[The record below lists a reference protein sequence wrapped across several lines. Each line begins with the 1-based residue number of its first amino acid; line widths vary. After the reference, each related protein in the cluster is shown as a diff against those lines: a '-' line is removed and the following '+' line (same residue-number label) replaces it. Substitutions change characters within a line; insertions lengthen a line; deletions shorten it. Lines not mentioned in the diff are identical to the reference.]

1 MLILAAIG
9 GGAFVL
15 ASLVVSLRLLA
26 LARRTRELP
35 EFLIGLGLLLMGGI
49 GYPLSTLARL
59 SSDDLG
65 LQAALFACHGLLSLT
80 GQSAVALFNWRVFRR
95 DESWGRAFALGYIAL
110 MSTLVVWQ
118 TLSPGWRAF
127 ARAEQ
132 GPWTLLPALSL
143 VVLGWAGAESLG
155 YYAKLKKRL
164 ALGLAE
170 AVTTDRLRLW
180 AIAMLAAF
188 TTSLLVQLL
197 RLMGVKMTGEVTGLI
212 VGPLGVVSASAMWL
226 AFLPPK
232 RYVDR
237 VLARAAAARA

>member
-59 SSDDLG
+59 STESVDV
-65 LQAALFACHGLLSLT
+65 QAGLFAFHALLSLT

-95 DESWGRAFALGYIAL
+95 DEGWGRGFALGFIGL
-110 MSTLVVWQ
+110 MSAVLLWQ
-118 TLSPGWRAF
+118 TMSPGWRVF
-127 ARAEQ
+127 AQEER
-132 GPWTLLPALSL
+132 GPWALLPAFSL
-143 VVLGWAGAESLG
+143 IVLGWAGVESLL
-155 YYAKLKKRL
+155 YYGKLRKRL
-164 ALGLAE
+164 TLGLAE

-212 VGPLGVVSASAMWL
+212 VGPLGVVSAGAMWL
-226 AFLPPK
+226 AFMPPR
-232 RYVDR
+232 RYVDW
-237 VLARAAAARA
+237 VVARATPGSA